1 MSGYITNN
9 MDTSVVAACDIT
21 KKWLEKEPDIKEITS
36 LIVQTSLFN
45 KFLGDGRSIA
55 TAVAERHPEFKS
67 VAQTI
72 KDNTVILARDNGSEY
87 GKILSNELDLI
98 VPFYN
103 SADWNEE
110 PDYVSLL
117 LAYGTWG
124 FKDRKEEYDR
134 TMQML
139 FSFLDQHETLSDR
152 AKLNLIMSM
161 WFWDYE
167 GFQDRV
173 MTVLTKNDETTAAA
187 DSAGYIQTHMDD
199 LVMLAINLA
208 KEEGT
213 DFSQASIEGALYLS
227 WLGKRYGVSQ
237 VIAARHPVFTAFIK
251 QIETDDLVIT
261 NPASSSDEILDT
273 IQREAFKILEYKQK
287 EEALAQD
294 VDFVSLQ
301 LAFSC
306 WMLKDA
312 KEEYEKDIIPLF
324 AVLDSQRELSPASM
338 LNLIASMWFWNYDNF
353 QDRVMQRLSDIVNQY
368 QEELQKEQ
376 EKRLEYRKRGVCQY
390 CGGAFKGL
398 LSKKCSVCGR
408 SKDY

>member
-1 MSGYITNN
+1 MSGFIKKN
-9 MDTSVVAACDIT
+9 MDASVVAACDIT
-21 KKWLEKEPDIKEITS
+21 KKWLEKEPEIKEITS
-36 LIVQTSLFN
+36 MIVQTSLFN
-45 KFLGDGRSIA
+45 KFLGAGRQIA
-55 TAVAERHPEFKS
+55 NAVAERHPEFHP
-67 VAQTI
+67 VAQMM
-72 KDNTVILARDNGSEY
+72 KDNTASLVKGDPD
-87 GKILSNELDLI
+87 GKILSKELDSI
-98 VPFYN
+98 VPFYA
-103 SADWNEE
+103 SADWYDE
-110 PDYVSLL
+110 PDFVSLL
-117 LAYGTWG
+117 LAYIGWG
-124 FKDRKEEYDR
+124 FKYRKEEIDER
-134 TMQML
+134 MQE
-139 FSFLDQHETLSDR
+139 FFCSINRQESLSDG
-152 AKLNLIMSM
+152 AWINLIMAM
-161 WFWDYE
+161 WFWNYE

-173 MTVLTKNDETTAAA
+173 MTAVSKDTITAAKP
-187 DSAGYIQTHMDD
+187 SPTGYIQTSMDD
-199 LVMLAINLA
+199 LEMLAINLA

-237 VIAARHPVFTAFIK
+237 VIAAKHPVFTAFVK

-261 NPASSSDEILDT
+261 NPASSSDEILGT
-273 IQREAFKILEYKQK
+273 IQQEAFKILEYKQQ
-287 EEALAQD
+287 EEALAKD

-312 KEEYEKDIIPLF
+312 KEEYEKDIMPLF

-376 EKRLEYRKRGVCQY
+376 EKRQEHRRRGVCQY